1 MKRTV
6 IYSPGAHVW
15 RVHPAVNGRLVG
27 ELRDTGNRRVAFFAL
42 AFPEGTM
49 LWEGLTVDEQ
59 WWTGIDRVEGDLLF
73 IHGFVSPD
81 MPMHRGITVVDIP
94 TGKQLW
100 SQPLWT
106 LDVVRGPVLRVLTDA
121 KDHEPTILVDARTG
135 EEVFGEPE
143 RSNDSG
149 AEWWTGVSYPE
160 PVTVERCGAHP
171 QGAVVLKEWSGG
183 EIVGPVEIIDLP
195 EFFIAATAVQR
206 KLLGTVRIEHV
217 LAVVEKK
224 KGKIVHDVVL
234 AREAKGA
241 VMESCFVQ
249 KGTLVYVQEKKKLSF
264 YRL

>member
-6 IYSPGAHVW
+6 AYVPGGTVW

-27 ELRDTGNRRVAFFAL
+27 EHRDTEHRKVSFFAL
-42 AFPEGTM
+42 SFPEGKP
-49 LWEGLTVDEQ
+49 LWKDLTVEEQ

-106 LDVVRGPVLRVLTDA
+106 LDVVHGRTVRVLTDGR
-121 KDHEPTILVDARTG
+121 DYEPTMLVDARTG
-135 EEVFGEPE
+135 EEVFAEPDPADDTG
-143 RSNDSG
+143 S
-149 AEWWTGVSYPE
+149 AWWTGVSYPE
-160 PVTVERCGAHP
+160 QMSAAECGAHAA
-171 QGAVVLKEWSGG
+171 GAVVLREWQAG
-183 EIVGPVEIIDLP
+183 EITGALETLELTDH
-195 EFFIAATAVQR
+195 FIVAAAVQR
-206 KLLGTVRIEHV
+206 KLLGVSRLEHA

-224 KGKIVHDVVL
+224 KGKIVHETVI
-234 AREAKGA
+234 ARDAKGA
-241 VMESCFVQ
+241 VMESFFVQ
-249 KGTLVYVQEKKKLSF
+249 KGTLVYVQEKRALCL

>member
-6 IYSPGAHVW
+6 IYSPGATVW
-15 RVHPAVNGRLVG
+15 RVHPAVHGRLVG
-27 ELRDTGNRRVAFFAL
+27 ELRDTENRRVSFFAIS
-42 AFPEGTM
+42 FPEGKP

-59 WWTGIDRVEGDLLF
+59 WWNGIDRVEGDLLF

-94 TGKQLW
+94 SGKQLW

-106 LDVVRGPVLRVLTDA
+106 LDVVRGRAVRVLTDGRE
-121 KDHEPTILVDARTG
+121 HEPTMLVDARTG
-135 EEVFGEPE
+135 EEIFAEPGQE
-143 RSNDSG
+143 DGGG

-160 PVTVERCGAHP
+160 PLNVERCGAHP
-171 QGAVVLKEWSGG
+171 HGAVVLKEWSAG
-183 EIVGPVEIIDLP
+183 EIIGPIETLDLA
-195 EFFIAATAVQR
+195 EFFVAATAVQR
-206 KLLGTVRIEHV
+206 KLLGVARIEHV

-234 AREAKGA
+234 ARDAKGA

-249 KGTLVYVQEKKKLSF
+249 KGTLVYVREKRELCL